1 VLPSGDTIAT
11 AGKVCFVLELQAVA
25 QRQGAVVPKS
35 PWLPTA
41 CLGLAEL
48 ASEVLGLDVRKVPVR
63 AGASAIVGGIANRE
77 VLVANRKFQLAAL
90 REATGSV
97 LTIGGD
103 CGIETV
109 PLGLAR
115 KRFGPALGVLWFD
128 AHGDL
133 NTPATSPSGA
143 YHGMALRHAFGEG
156 DRDFVL
162 DTPLAIRRSVLIGA
176 RALDPGEQALVDRG
190 LIRHVPIER
199 GWQTSWV
206 TRAVVASRAPQ
217 FYLHIDLDVLDP
229 SEFPYVTCPE
239 PGGLL
244 ISELVDAIRAVAA
257 IRPVI
262 GAGITECATDDPDRL
277 RVLVPIL
284 RAVGAALHA
293 HSASQYATIGA

>member
-1 VLPSGDTIAT
+1 M
-11 AGKVCFVLELQAVA
+11 LELQSVA
-25 QRQGAVVPKS
+25 QRQGALAAKA
-35 PWLPTA
+35 PWLPTGCQA
-41 CLGLAEL
+41 LSEL
-48 ASEVLGLDVRKVPVR
+48 AGRVLGLDVHRVPVR
-63 AGASAIVGGIANRE
+63 AGTSLLVGGIHNRE
-77 VLVANRKFQLAAL
+77 VLLANRAFQAQSL
-90 REATGSV
+90 RQARGPV

-103 CGIETV
+103 CGVETV
-109 PLGLAR
+109 PLGFAR

-162 DTPLAIRRSVLIGA
+162 DTPVVSRRVVLAGA
-176 RALDPGEQALVDRG
+176 RALDPGEQAMVDRG

-199 GWQTSWV
+199 DYDASWV
-206 TRAVVASRAPQ
+206 VDAVIASRAPQ

-229 SEFPYVTCPE
+229 SEFADVTCPV

-257 IRPVI
+257 VRPI
-262 GAGITECATDDPDRL
+262 IP
-277 RVLVPIL
+277 
-284 RAVGAALHA
+284 AARRP
-293 HSASQYATIGA
+293 SRCR

>member
-1 VLPSGDTIAT
+1 
-11 AGKVCFVLELQAVA
+11 VLELQSVA

-35 PWLPTA
+35 PWLPT
-41 CLGLAEL
+41 GSLAL
-48 ASEVLGLDVRKVPVR
+48 ADLAGRVLGLDVRRVPVR
-63 AGASAIVGGIANRE
+63 AGTSTLVGGIHNRE
-77 VLVANRKFQLAAL
+77 VLIANRGFQAQAL
-90 REATGSV
+90 HHAQGPV

-103 CGIETV
+103 CGVETV
-109 PLGLAR
+109 PLGFAR
-115 KRFGPALGVLWFD
+115 RRFGPALGVLWFD

-162 DTPLAIRRSVLIGA
+162 DTPLATRRAVLAGA
-176 RALDPGEQALVDRG
+176 RALDPGEQAMIDRG

-199 GWQTSWV
+199 DYDTSWV
-206 TRAVVASRAPQ
+206 VDAVVASRAPQ

-229 SEFPYVTCPE
+229 SEFADVTCPV

-244 ISELVDAIRAVAA
+244 VSELVDAIRAVAA
-257 IRPVI
+257 IRPII
-262 GAGITECATDDPDRL
+262 GAGITECATDNPDRL

-293 HSASQYATIGA
+293 HSTTLPVQPLPNRSVPAQS

>member
-1 VLPSGDTIAT
+1 M
-11 AGKVCFVLELQAVA
+11 LELQAVA

-35 PWLPTA
+35 PWLPTGCQA
-41 CLGLAEL
+41 LADL
-48 ASEVLGLDVRKVPVR
+48 AGRVLGLDVRRVPVR
-63 AGASAIVGGIANRE
+63 AGTSTLVGGIHNRE
-77 VLVANRKFQLAAL
+77 VLLANRGFQAQSL
-90 REATGSV
+90 RHASGPV

-103 CGIETV
+103 CGVETV
-109 PLGLAR
+109 PLGFAR

-162 DTPLAIRRSVLIGA
+162 DTPVVSRRVVLAGA
-176 RALDPGEQALVDRG
+176 RTLDPGEQAMVDRG
-190 LIRHVPIER
+190 LVRHVPIER
-199 GWQTSWV
+199 GYDTSWV
-206 TRAVVASRAPQ
+206 LDAVIASRAPQ

-229 SEFPYVTCPE
+229 SEFADVTCPV

-257 IRPVI
+257 IRPII

-277 RVLVPIL
+277 AVLAPIL

-293 HSASQYATIGA
+293 HSTTLPAQPASSLPYPVRQ

>member
-1 VLPSGDTIAT
+1 
-11 AGKVCFVLELQAVA
+11 VLELQSVA

-41 CLGLAEL
+41 SLAL
-48 ASEVLGLDVRKVPVR
+48 ADLAGRVLGLDVRRVPVR
-63 AGASAIVGGIANRE
+63 AGTSKLVGGIHNRE
-77 VLVANRKFQLAAL
+77 VLLANRAFQAQAL
-90 REATGSV
+90 RHAPGPV

-103 CGIETV
+103 CGVETV
-109 PLGLAR
+109 PLGFAR
-115 KRFGPALGVLWFD
+115 QRYGPALGVLWFD

-162 DTPLAIRRSVLIGA
+162 DSPIVSRRVVLVGA
-176 RALDPGEQALVDRG
+176 RALDPGEQAMVDRG
-190 LIRHVPIER
+190 LVRHVPIER
-199 GWQTSWV
+199 DYDTSWV
-206 TRAVVASRAPQ
+206 VHAATASRAPQ

-229 SEFPYVTCPE
+229 SEFPDVTCPV

-257 IRPVI
+257 VRPII
-262 GAGITECATDDPDRL
+262 GAGITECATDNPDKL
-277 RVLVPIL
+277 QVLVPIL

-293 HSASQYATIGA
+293 HSTALPTQLAAPHPVRG